1 MTRLLEKA
9 IKRLKQLPGKE
20 QNRFASIVLD
30 EITWQQLFEQSQ
42 NQLDKIGEQ
51 MLKEIK
57 QGKFKKIR
65 R

>member
-30 EITWQQLFEQSQ
+30 EVTWQQLFEQSQ
-42 NQLDKIGEQ
+42 KQLDKLGEEV
-51 MLKEIK
+51 LKEIK
-57 QGKFKKIR
+57 QGKFKKIGR
-65 R
+65 